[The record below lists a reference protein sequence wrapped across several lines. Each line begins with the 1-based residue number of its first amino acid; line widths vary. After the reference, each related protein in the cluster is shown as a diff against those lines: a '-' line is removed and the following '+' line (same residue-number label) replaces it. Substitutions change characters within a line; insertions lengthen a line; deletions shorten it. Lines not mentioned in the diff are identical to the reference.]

1 MQDFHDHY
9 VIAQELCRLH
19 KQHGLL
25 LSCSDL
31 EHWPEV
37 EKAAPY
43 LLDNDRDL
51 SMKLF
56 HSGFLILLFETS
68 EERDTYFHRTVGEDG
83 PAKLNP
89 YSGFATVFAC
99 TFSPDGRIL
108 TENT

>member
-1 MQDFHDHY
+1 MKSFKDHFSC
-9 VIAQELCRLH
+9 AAELCRLH

-25 LSCSDL
+25 LSCSDI
-31 EHWPEV
+31 ENWPEV

-68 EERDTYFHRTVGEDG
+68 EELDTYFHRTVGEDG

-89 YSGFATVFAC
+89 YSGSATVYAC
-99 TFSPDGRIL
+99 TFGPEGEGL